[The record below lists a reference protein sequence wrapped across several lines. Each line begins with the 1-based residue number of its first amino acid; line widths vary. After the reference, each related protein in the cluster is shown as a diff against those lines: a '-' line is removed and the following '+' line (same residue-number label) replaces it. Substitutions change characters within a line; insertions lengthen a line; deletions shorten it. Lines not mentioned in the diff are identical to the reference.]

1 MDDPATSA
9 RRGWPELK
17 STTVAR
23 EYKTM
28 KTGNTFRAVLL
39 TIAGAA
45 MIGTLSAAPTLT
57 PYEDLDGQFMID
69 LPQGYQLATKV
80 EKMFYSFKG
89 DGPDV
94 LLYYE
99 KKQKDLTQ
107 AGEMLITTVK
117 DQLKNAKPGPRSEA
131 AVNGHPATFVIY
143 TSTMVVP
150 VGNPVITNVTVELFA
165 MNGSVRLKKGA
176 LSFASIYS
184 AEQKKQFEETLQ
196 KSFQSIRDVGEAVP
210 APKPETKDEKKD
222 KAAGK

>member
-1 MDDPATSA
+1 
-9 RRGWPELK
+9 
-17 STTVAR
+17 
-23 EYKTM
+23 M
-28 KTGNTFRAVLL
+28 KRQRTLGAVFLMVTGAV
-39 TIAGAA
+39 
-45 MIGTLSAAPTLT
+45 MMGTLWAAPALT

-94 LLYYE
+94 LLFFE
-99 KKQKDLTQ
+99 KKQKDLSQ
-107 AGEMLITTVK
+107 AGEMLTSTIK
-117 DQLKNAKPGPRSEA
+117 DQLKNAKPGPRSDA

-184 AEQKKQFEETLQ
+184 GEQKKQFEETLQ
-196 KSFQSIRDVGEAVP
+196 KSFQSIREVGAAIQP
-210 APKPETKDEKKD
+210 APAGIKDEKKD
-222 KAAGK
+222 KPAGK